1 MTRRGRHPLRAGRLR
16 KKCGFR
22 KKGIAFRKSVWY
34 NSRATR
40 CGCSSVGQST
50 CLTCKGSLVQV
61 HSSTPLKP
69 LAKAGGFSVIYTL
82 HAVRI
87 PCFGAFVRPRKG
99 GVKALI
105 PEISQY
111 IDLPVGRAAAAVD
124 GLACPALLLD
134 LGGKVLFANSKA
146 LVLFG
151 DIAVG
156 SLFGRFAY
164 GSSLSAVAERGM
176 TVERGSAF
184 RAGARRLPRRCAAKA
199 ALSLLFTAKPAK
211 PPQACFPERFRVR
224 VMIRYFLLPAIRRRC
239 CATNAALRCCGCSE
253 CRAVSMNV
261 PASMLR
267 RFCARSERLI
277 NALPGLP
284 CVPNA
289 RKASRHGAANAILSL
304 RRPSL
309 FPPFRCAVGR
319 SAPLFTAKEARFA
332 FPPAAFRRS
341 RPRLRNR
348 FRGFCRRKRGF
359 SPRNTMLHWHFT
371 LCGSRRMRICGSFR
385 HISTAGCFRRK

>member
-16 KKCGFR
+16 KNCGFR

-156 SLFGRFAY
+156 SLFGRFARQ
-164 GSSLSAVAERGM
+164 G
-176 TVERGSAF
+176 
-184 RAGARRLPRRCAAKA
+184 
-199 ALSLLFTAKPAK
+199 
-211 PPQACFPERFRVR
+211 
-224 VMIRYFLLPAIRRRC
+224 
-239 CATNAALRCCGCSE
+239 
-253 CRAVSMNV
+253 
-261 PASMLR
+261 
-267 RFCARSERLI
+267 
-277 NALPGLP
+277 
-284 CVPNA
+284 
-289 RKASRHGAANAILSL
+289 
-304 RRPSL
+304 
-309 FPPFRCAVGR
+309 
-319 SAPLFTAKEARFA
+319 
-332 FPPAAFRRS
+332 
-341 RPRLRNR
+341 
-348 FRGFCRRKRGF
+348 
-359 SPRNTMLHWHFT
+359 
-371 LCGSRRMRICGSFR
+371 
-385 HISTAGCFRRK
+385 